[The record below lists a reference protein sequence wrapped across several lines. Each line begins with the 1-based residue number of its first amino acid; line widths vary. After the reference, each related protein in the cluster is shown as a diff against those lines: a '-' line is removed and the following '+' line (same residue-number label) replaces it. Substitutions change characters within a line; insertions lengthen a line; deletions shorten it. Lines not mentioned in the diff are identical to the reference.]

1 MPQAPV
7 AEAQSKPLGV
17 GVGVRE
23 AVHTARNGCI
33 ASVYRDSMSVRVGVE
48 ANGLGYTFTHDE
60 AYGVDSLVAWA
71 GGIVVKVR
79 VDDKFGYITL
89 TGGRARRVPG
99 NVGRLI
105 MALLITAVARGSLGL
120 FMIAHRL
127 AVYLPWRR

>member
-7 AEAQSKPLGV
+7 LEAESRPL

-23 AVHTARNGCI
+23 AVHTARNGYI
-33 ASVYRDSMSVRVGVE
+33 VSVYGDSMSIRVGVE
-48 ANGLGYTFTHDE
+48 APGGLGYTFTHDE

-79 VDDKFGYITL
+79 VDDKFGFVTL

-105 MALLITAVARGSLGL
+105 MVLLITAVARGSVGL

-127 AVYLPWRR
+127 SVYLPWRR

>member
-7 AEAQSKPLGV
+7 VEAESKPLGV
-17 GVGVRE
+17 GVRE
-23 AVHTARNGCI
+23 AAHTARNGRI
-33 ASVYRDSMSVRVGVE
+33 ISVYRDSMSVRVGVE
-48 ANGLGYTFTHDE
+48 VGGLGYTFTHDE
-60 AYGVDSLVAWA
+60 AYGVDSLVAWV

-79 VDDKFGYITL
+79 VDDKFGYVTL

-105 MALLITAVARGSLGL
+105 MALLITAVARGSVGL

-127 AVYLPWRR
+127 VVYLPWRR

>member
-7 AEAQSKPLGV
+7 LKAESKALGI
-17 GVGVRE
+17 GVRE

-33 ASVYRDSMSVRVGVE
+33 VSVYRDPLGVRVGVE
-48 ANGLGYTFTHDE
+48 VNGLGYTFTHDK

-71 GGIVVKVR
+71 GGIMVKVR
-79 VDDKFGYITL
+79 VDDKFGFVTL

-105 MALLITAVARGSLGL
+105 MVLLITAVARGSVGL

-127 AVYLPWRR
+127 VVYLPWRR

>member
-7 AEAQSKPLGV
+7 VEAESRPL

-23 AVHTARNGCI
+23 AVYTARNGCI
-33 ASVYRDSMSVRVGVE
+33 ASVYRDSMGVRVGVE
-48 ANGLGYTFTHDE
+48 AGGLGYTFTHDE

-89 TGGRARRVPG
+89 TGGRVRRVPG

-105 MALLITAVARGSLGL
+105 MALLITAVARGSVGL

>member
-7 AEAQSKPLGV
+7 VEAESRPLGV
-17 GVGVRE
+17 GVRE
-23 AVHTARNGCI
+23 VVHTARNGCI
-33 ASVYRDSMSVRVGVE
+33 VSVYRDSASIRVGVE

-60 AYGVDSLVAWA
+60 AYGIDSLVAWA

-79 VDDKFGYITL
+79 VDDKFGYVTL
-89 TGGRARRVPG
+89 TGGRVRRVPG

-105 MALLITAVARGSLGL
+105 MALLITAVARGSAGL